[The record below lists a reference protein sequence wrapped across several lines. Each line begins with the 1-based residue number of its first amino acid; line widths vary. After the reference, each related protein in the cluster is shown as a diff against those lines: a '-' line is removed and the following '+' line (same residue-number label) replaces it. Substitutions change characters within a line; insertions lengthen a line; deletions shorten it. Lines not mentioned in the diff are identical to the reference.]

1 LLKQNSAVSSEE
13 HETTED
19 SQSLTKA
26 AS

>member
-1 LLKQNSAVSSEE
+1 LLKQNSAVSSELN
-13 HETTED
+13 ETTED